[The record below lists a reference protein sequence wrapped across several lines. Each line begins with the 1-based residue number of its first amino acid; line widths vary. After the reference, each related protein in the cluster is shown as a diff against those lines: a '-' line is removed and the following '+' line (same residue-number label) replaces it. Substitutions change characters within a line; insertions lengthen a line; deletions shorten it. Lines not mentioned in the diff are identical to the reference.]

1 MGKNNI
7 RKGILRSLCA
17 AVTAFAA
24 AAVPVMGGTTFADTK
39 DYDQEIAQLEQKAE
53 QIKKDNEAREQQIGS
68 LKSDVAE
75 NEQKMGLLQEQ
86 INGINDEVKTY
97 GQLITTQQEKIAEK
111 ENEIYLT
118 EQDIESKQE
127 EISQTEIKISELE
140 AQNDENLKKFSKL
153 IRALYMNNTSDTL
166 PILEGSDDWYNF
178 FTYVDVVQNIS
189 EQNMDFMNGLLD
201 DIHEQQDLIS
211 GLEADIDQLNTDKSE
226 LINKKSELEGEL
238 TALEGKKSEVQQIV
252 DQRTSDL
259 YDLASDNQDL
269 QNQVNNIRGQINAS
283 NDEVEEINS
292 AIEELIRAKQAQ
304 NTGGTVYSSDGF
316 RWPLDS
322 NLQMITTYFGYDSW
336 RGGNHYVSTSAMQ
349 ESAVRISTRRRV
361 VL

>member
-1 MGKNNI
+1 
-7 RKGILRSLCA
+7 
-17 AVTAFAA
+17 
-24 AAVPVMGGTTFADTK
+24 
-39 DYDQEIAQLEQKAE
+39 
-53 QIKKDNEAREQQIGS
+53 
-68 LKSDVAE
+68 
-75 NEQKMGLLQEQ
+75 MGLLQEQ

-211 GLEADIDQLNTDKSE
+211 VLEADIDQLNTDKS
-226 LINKKSELEGEL
+226 
-238 TALEGKKSEVQQIV
+238 
-252 DQRTSDL
+252 
-259 YDLASDNQDL
+259 
-269 QNQVNNIRGQINAS
+269 
-283 NDEVEEINS
+283 
-292 AIEELIRAKQAQ
+292 
-304 NTGGTVYSSDGF
+304 
-316 RWPLDS
+316 
-322 NLQMITTYFGYDSW
+322 
-336 RGGNHYVSTSAMQ
+336 
-349 ESAVRISTRRRV
+349 
-361 VL
+361 